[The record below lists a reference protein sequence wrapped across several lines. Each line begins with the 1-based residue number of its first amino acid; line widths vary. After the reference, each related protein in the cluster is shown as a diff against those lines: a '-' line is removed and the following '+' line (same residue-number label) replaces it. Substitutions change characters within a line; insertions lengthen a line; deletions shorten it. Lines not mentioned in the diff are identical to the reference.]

1 MKYLSSLWSF
11 LKNKAGRLI
20 TAAGIVLSSVEAID
34 ITAIKDPL
42 EGLIGHKGVQAL
54 AVGLFVASY
63 LRHQYVAS
71 QHSKADPLPAP
82 APQAVVKP

>member
-1 MKYLSSLWSF
+1 MKSLHSLWSF

-82 APQAVVKP
+82 PQAVVNP